1 MANVLSVIPKIY
13 DENLLVGL
21 DTSDDAAVYKL
32 NENQAI
38 INTLDF
44 FPPMVD
50 DPYIYGKI
58 AAANALSD
66 IYAMGG
72 KPLIAMNIVC
82 FPSCQD
88 MGMLREILRG
98 GYEKVAESGALLVGG
113 HTVDDKEPKY
123 GLSVTGIVHPN
134 NVKANCDCKIG
145 DVLVLTKPIGVGVFN
160 MALKANLLTEHQY
173 NQGVMA
179 MEQLNKYAA
188 ESFENIEVN
197 GVTDVTGF
205 GLLGHAMEMVKPA
218 ELTAII
224 DSKSVPIIDG
234 MVEFANMGIIPS
246 GMYKNI
252 DYVSPNVQMGENV
265 DRAIKDLLYDP
276 VTSGGL
282 LISVPKDKVS
292 KLIQSLKEKGTMAH
306 SVIGEIVE
314 KREKYIEVI

>member
-21 DTSDDAAVYKL
+21 ETSDDAAVYKL
-32 NENQAI
+32 NEEQAI

-50 DPYIYGKI
+50 DPYVYGKI
-58 AAANALSD
+58 AAANSLSD

-82 FPSCQD
+82 FPSCED
-88 MGMLREILRG
+88 MGILREILRG
-98 GYEKVAESGALLVGG
+98 GYDKVAESGALLVGG

-123 GLSVTGIVHPN
+123 GLSVTGLVHPK

-145 DVLVLTKPIGVGVFN
+145 DMLVITKPIGVGVFN
-160 MALKANLLTEHQY
+160 MALKANLLTSEQY
-173 NQGVMA
+173 KEGILA

-188 ESFENIEVN
+188 EAFEGIAVN

-205 GLLGHAMEMVKPA
+205 GLLGHTLEMVKPA
-218 ELTAII
+218 GLTALIN
-224 DSKSVPIIDG
+224 SQNVPIVNG

-246 GMYKNI
+246 GMYKNV
-252 DYVSPNVQMGENV
+252 DYISPNVKMGENV
-265 DRAIKDLLYDP
+265 ARAIQDLLYDP

-282 LISVPKDKVS
+282 LVSVPKDQVDKFVQQL
-292 KLIQSLKEKGTMAH
+292 KLKGTMSHA
-306 SVIGEIVE
+306 VIGEIVE
-314 KREKYIEVI
+314 KREKHIEVF